1 MLFGGHDG
9 ELEIRRAKDGPT
21 RLRGRFPYGK
31 KAVLSDGGRRG
42 RPRKEIIA
50 PRAFNF
56 RINDQ
61 SQDIHILVG
70 HSYDRPLASRSAGT
84 LDIKDSNEAVT
95 FVATIAS
102 ALETASW
109 VQDALS
115 ALDAGLIGGIS
126 PGFRLPPERAVK
138 KPETIEEEPVDPE
151 RGMHGAIIRTVN
163 DALLYE
169 MSLVTVPAYDDTE
182 VEETR
187 NWNARA
193 CAEAPDTGLRR
204 ALERW
209 RA

>member
-1 MLFGGHDG
+1 M
-9 ELEIRRAKDGPT
+9 
-21 RLRGRFPYGK
+21 
-31 KAVLSDGGRRG
+31 SDGGRRG

-50 PRAFNF
+50 PKAFSF
-56 RINDQ
+56 RINDP
-61 SQDIHILVG
+61 SQDIHLLVG

-84 LDIKDSNEAVT
+84 LDIKDSADAVE

-138 KPETIEEEPVDPE
+138 KPETIEEEPIDPE
-151 RGMHGAIIRTVN
+151 NGMHGAIIRTVN

-169 MSLVTVPAYDDTE
+169 MSLVTVPAYD
-182 VEETR
+182 ETQIEAR

-193 CAEAPDTGLRR
+193 CDEAPHAGMRR